1 MIYCFGDSH
10 VSLFSGKDDIIYCF
24 GDMVPRRHNNTW
36 DKLPQFRTCF
46 LGSFLAYSIG
56 REEHRG
62 RKMLFEALK
71 EIPERSKV
79 LLIFGEIDCRVH
91 LLKQAQI
98 QQKPLSEII
107 ADCVMKYFRTIKIIS
122 EMGYEV
128 MVFGG
133 IPNNLTTLETTKLFD
148 LCIRRECDKEKI
160 FCLSIWD
167 ELVSEHG
174 KLTGKY
180 YTDGCHLSQAAMPLI
195 LEKLNGIS

>member
-10 VSLFSGKDDIIYCF
+10 VSIFSGKDGIIP
-24 GDMVPRRHNNTW
+24 MWELHLPNTW
-36 DKLPQFRTCF
+36 DKLPQFRTCR
-46 LGSFLAYSIG
+46 LGAFLAYSIG

-71 EIPERSKV
+71 EIPEKSKV

-91 LLKQAQI
+91 SLKQAQI
-98 QQKPLSEII
+98 QQKSLSEIVI
-107 ADCVMKYFRTIKIIS
+107 DCVMKYFKTIKIIS

-128 MVFGG
+128 IVFGG
-133 IPNNLTTLETTKLFD
+133 IPNGSTIVEHHEAARLFD
-148 LCIRRECDKEKI
+148 FYIKQECSKTNV

-167 ELVSEHG
+167 KLINEHG
-174 KLTGKY
+174 KISGKY
-180 YTDGCHLSQAAMPLI
+180 YMDSYHMSQAAMPLI